1 MNGRQSCPGCGEII
15 KYTKDISDKVSPGW
29 IDLPKLLPRLVW
41 KGDMPSHL
49 PYIWVKDPS
58 TTPSSKTNPPNVYKR
73 NENWSQRSYTRLE
86 RLRIEK
92 RFGGQEIADGFETE
106 VQTLKNEVVE
116 ENDKDQ
122 HQRSS
127 LKPLICKRCV
137 DIKSQKSEEHGYI
150 NPIDWIDIFSK
161 INQKSSLILIF
172 DLSDL
177 SFNENLKEFMF
188 LLYKK
193 ANAPK
198 DIVLIGTKM
207 DFIPKY
213 LQASFIEKMIILSK
227 EHLPPFCT
235 VKTYFGVGKGEYM
248 GTKKIID
255 SIEGESSFLIGG
267 CNVGKSSLWNS
278 LTVDGIRATT
288 SCLSG
293 TTQKPVRG
301 ILKSIDRSKWIYDLP
316 GIQSSSSSLITK
328 EDSKTFLMKR
338 CPRSL
343 IKKASIGESILIGKY
358 FRIDFDTTKLDSV
371 IDKSLELM
379 VKCFINKEIST
390 LRKKTTDI
398 EDDPSIR
405 ICNVVHKDAEIVLS
419 GGIGWAS
426 LHFPPKSSNLKASIF
441 SRNGNSI
448 YPFMQAATTRLFH
461 SRSTGRPNIQLMTK
475 EEIDEA
481 ISRLEDMAPPP
492 EPNDH
497 RSAIQRLAQQ
507 QADLGNRRRGDPLE
521 LIDPSK
527 KQQQPS
533 SFSKNTKWK
542 GRY

>member
-58 TTPSSKTNPPNVYKR
+58 TTPSLKGKPTNVYQR

-92 RFGGQEIADGFETE
+92 RFGGQEIVDGFDTE
-106 VQTLKNEVVE
+106 VQTLKNEVIE
-116 ENDKDQ
+116 GNGKDQ
-122 HQRSS
+122 YQQSS

-137 DIKSQKSEEHGYI
+137 DIKSQKSEEPGYI
-150 NPIDWIDIFSK
+150 DPIDWIDIFSK
-161 INQKSSLILIF
+161 INQKSSLLLMF

-177 SFNENLKEFMF
+177 SFNENLKEFMS

-278 LTVDGIRATT
+278 LTVNGIRATT

-301 ILKSIDRSKWIYDLP
+301 ILKSKDRSKWIYDLP

-328 EDSKTFLMKR
+328 EDSKTFVMRR

-358 FRIDFDTTKLDSV
+358 YRIDFDTTKSDSV
-371 IDKSLELM
+371 NDKSLELM
-379 VKCFINKEIST
+379 VKCYINKEIST

-405 ICNVVHKDAEIVLS
+405 ISNIVQKDSEIVLS

-426 LHFPPKSSNLKASIF
+426 LHFPPKSSNLKASIL
-441 SRNGNSI
+441 SRDGNGI
-448 YPFMQAATTRLFH
+448 YPFMQALTRSFH
-461 SRSTGRPNIQLMTK
+461 SRSTGGPNIQLMTK
-475 EEIDEA
+475 EDIDEA

-492 EPNDH
+492 ELNDH

-533 SFSKNTKWK
+533 SFSKNPKWK